1 MIVQN
6 GVNTSCL
13 VIFSY
18 ICKSQTFYNLIF
30 INHDHNY
37 NCFNC
42 NYSHVYMG

>member
-6 GVNTSCL
+6 GMNTSCL

-18 ICKSQTFYNLIF
+18 ICKSQTFYNLVF

-37 NCFNC
+37 NSFNC